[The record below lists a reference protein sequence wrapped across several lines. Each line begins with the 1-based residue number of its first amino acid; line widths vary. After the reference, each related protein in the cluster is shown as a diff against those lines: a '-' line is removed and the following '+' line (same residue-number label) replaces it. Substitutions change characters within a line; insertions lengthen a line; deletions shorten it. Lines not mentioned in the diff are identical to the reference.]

1 MKQKERRSKMF
12 WLGFGIGAYTTII
25 AEFTALIVYAIKGG
39 RKK

>member
-1 MKQKERRSKMF
+1 MF
-12 WLGFGIGAYTTII
+12 WLGFGIGAYTIII